1 MCDKYGKWGLI
12 HHYQRQSEVRQLLRP
27 TKNHLHSASSR
38 LCNYLLEVSYLPGVN
53 GRGGVWA
60 WQEVTAASR
69 WPLCP
74 ATSSSH
80 YTKTLTWKGKQGL
93 ESNSIKPSTQNLK
106 GLHLLR
112 RSSSFFF
119 FFLLIYSIRWVPFC
133 NLHKDSFFVQRGP
146 GHMLSAFFPPSL
158 SFHLLQRGLN
168 LPPWYRKGWS
178 SSFPKVCT
186 VLKNFKFIA
195 LSVGGLLLKFEM
207 FALYHI

>member
-1 MCDKYGKWGLI
+1 MAGSDGSVQVATVSSYIVLSLHKDTHLKRQTGVGIQL
-12 HHYQRQSEVRQLLRP
+12 YQAFHPKSQ
-27 TKNHLHSASSR
+27 
-38 LCNYLLEVSYLPGVN
+38 G
-53 GRGGVWA
+53 
-60 WQEVTAASR
+60 
-69 WPLCP
+69 
-74 ATSSSH
+74 SSSS
-80 YTKTLTWKGKQGL
+80 KKEFLF
-93 ESNSIKPSTQNLK
+93 
-106 GLHLLR
+106 
-112 RSSSFFF
+112 FFF